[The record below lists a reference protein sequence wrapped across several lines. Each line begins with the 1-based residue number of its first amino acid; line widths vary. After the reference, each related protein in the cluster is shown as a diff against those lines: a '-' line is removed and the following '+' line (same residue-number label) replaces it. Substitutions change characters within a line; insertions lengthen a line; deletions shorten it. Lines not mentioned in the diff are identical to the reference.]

1 MQVKSILN
9 YIYVDKNANIQNYGI
24 EEYCFSNATIYLHGL
39 LYVYEKKAGK
49 ESIEWLYEKFCSS
62 KKIPYMHLRGTFT
75 CILKTTD
82 ELIIFT
88 DNSNMHCVY
97 YSNDYVCSSFL
108 RIIKLEI
115 EHERKLTF
123 NNQTLCEYYTLGN
136 IFWGKTFF
144 NEIRILDSFHLISIK
159 NGKLS
164 LESKNITGI
173 DGPSEAQSIEDFFVK
188 MSYSLSDL
196 NVCQA
201 LTGGYDS
208 RLVYV
213 CTSKHISDHVAIS
226 ANNRKHSD
234 VKIAEKVAQV
244 NGTKLEIISKEKP
257 VFSDTLLDDIVVKAD
272 GIQPIDV
279 DSDLRLSHFI
289 ESLSKEYDV
298 QLTGDG
304 GVLHKDWEWIQDFP
318 FYRKKKSNAKQFYK
332 QRIYYIN
339 NEKHLGKTLKRHF
352 DLQQS
357 LFIKQLNSI
366 SKNINTQSYDSWYY
380 YVSGNRSIIYNNV
393 VSNIIRYAPLLELDI
408 VSFSY
413 LLPRK
418 ERFFHNAMRK
428 AITNENNVVARIRTN
443 YGTTASSELPF
454 VIRDCFMQSL
464 EYFRKI
470 IRYTS
475 RKLLN
480 KTLLNKSVLDWSL
493 EEEIRNSQ
501 IIINAIGFVKNC
513 GYLDDN
519 VDINDLSYAEIQRII
534 HIYWLSNYVYNL
546 KSN

>member
-1 MQVKSILN
+1 M
-9 YIYVDKNANIQNYGI
+9 DKNANIHNYGI

-39 LYVYEKKAGK
+39 LYVYGKKAGR
-49 ESIEWLYEKFCSS
+49 ESVEWLYEKFCSS

-82 ELIIFT
+82 ELIVFT

-97 YSNDYVCSSFL
+97 YSEDYVCTSFL
-108 RIIKLEI
+108 RIIQFEI

-123 NNQTLCEYYTLGN
+123 NNQAICEYYTLGN
-136 IFWGKTFF
+136 IFWGKSFF
-144 NEIRILDSFHLISIK
+144 NEISILDSFHLINIK
-159 NGKLS
+159 NGKIS
-164 LESKNITGI
+164 IESKNITGI
-173 DGPSEAQSIEDFFVK
+173 DGPSETQSIEEFFVK
-188 MSYSLSDL
+188 MSYSLSGL
-196 NVCQA
+196 KVCQA

-208 RLVYV
+208 RLVYA
-213 CTSKHISDHVAIS
+213 CTSKYIPDHVAIS
-226 ANNRKHSD
+226 ANDKKHSD
-234 VKIAEKVAQV
+234 VKVAEKVAQA
-244 NGTKLEIISKEKP
+244 NGTKLDIITKDKP
-257 VFSDTLLDDIVVKAD
+257 VFSDSLLDDIIVKAD

-289 ESLSKEYDV
+289 DTLSKEYDV

-318 FYRKKKSNAKQFYK
+318 FYRKKRSNAKQFYR

-339 NEKHLGKTLKRHF
+339 NERHLGKTLKKHF

-357 LFIKQLNSI
+357 LFIKQLNAI
-366 SKNINTQSYDSWYY
+366 SKSINTQSYDSWYY
-380 YVSGNRSIIYNNV
+380 YVSGNRCINYNIV

-413 LLPRK
+413 SLPRK
-418 ERFFHNAMRK
+418 ERFFYNAMRK
-428 AITNENNVVARIRTN
+428 TITKENNAVARVRTN

-475 RKLLN
+475 RKFLN
-480 KTLLNKSVLDWSL
+480 KTLFNKSVLNWSL

-501 IIINAIGFVKNC
+501 IIINAIEFVKSR
-513 GYLDDN
+513 GYIADN
-519 VDINDLSYAEIQRII
+519 LGINDLSYAEIQRII
-534 HIYWLSNYVYNL
+534 HIYWLSNYVNNL